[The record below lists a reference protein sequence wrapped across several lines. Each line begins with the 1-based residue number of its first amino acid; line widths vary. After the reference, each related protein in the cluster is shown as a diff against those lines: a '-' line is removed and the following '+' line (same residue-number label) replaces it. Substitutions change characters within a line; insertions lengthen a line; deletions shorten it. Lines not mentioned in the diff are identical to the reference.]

1 MAVDTFAK
9 RMVVAGI
16 PVPGVLGP
24 NVFPGTTNVILGRAA
39 AAWNYAPETPT
50 PPVAVAGS
58 GHIGIGQKKS
68 FSTDAILGGGGSW

>member
-9 RMVVAGI
+9 RMVVAGT

-39 AAWNYAPETPT
+39 AAWNYSPETPT
-50 PPVAVAGS
+50 PPLGS
-58 GHIGIGQKKS
+58 VGDPGFVIGQKRS
-68 FSTDAILGGGGSW
+68 FSDRLELGGGGW